1 MPNSSDPPVKAVA
14 TSFRV
19 VDALLELDG
28 AGVSELADHLGLAKS
43 SVHSHLR
50 TLESLG
56 YVVREDDGSWL
67 GLRFF
72 QLGTRIRDRRR
83 IYTVARAEV
92 DRLAGMSGLD
102 AGIVVHEDGRG
113 VCLYSSRGQE
123 EAPPVFGEGDRIPLH
138 ATGAGKAI
146 LAGLPRGEIEA
157 FVDRHGLES
166 FTSKTLTDLAEL
178 QDELRTI
185 ESRGIAYEKQEYDDD
200 VRGIGATITDAENRV
215 LGAIFLAGT
224 TDNLSGKQLRQN
236 NPGLVIS
243 AKNRI
248 ENSLQ
253 TSPGR

>member
-1 MPNSSDPPVKAVA
+1 M
-14 TSFRV
+14 RV
-19 VDALLELDG
+19 
-28 AGVSELADHLGLAKS
+28 
-43 SVHSHLR
+43 
-50 TLESLG
+50 
-56 YVVREDDGSWL
+56 
-67 GLRFF
+67 
-72 QLGTRIRDRRR
+72 RDQCR
-83 IYTVARAEV
+83 IYTIARAEV

-102 AGIVVHEDGRG
+102 AGIVVHEDGQG

-123 EAPPVFGEGDRIPLH
+123 DAAPVFGEGDYIPLH

-146 LAGLPRGEIEA
+146 LAGLPRAEVEA
-157 FVDRHGLES
+157 FVDRHGLEP
-166 FTSKTLTDLAEL
+166 FTSKTLTDREALWE
-178 QDELRTI
+178 ELRTI

-200 VRGIGATITDAENRV
+200 VRGIGAAITDTGNSV

-224 TDNLSGKQLRQN
+224 SDNLSGKQLRQN